1 MMAKICILFFDFRF
15 AIFHHLSL
23 TFQQKQQHQQNAKPC
38 AHKLL
43 FSLANNWVCPRWQL
57 ATNCV
62 NQSNSFPLAPR
73 GPSRTEPQ
81 TANADCSP
89 SCKTATAAAIDWKSS
104 LLFGW
109 AQTKYSPILAAKP
122 WTREP
127 TANRLD
133 VFSMAW
139 IKMFWS
145 ETILKAT
152 RSCGEWR
159 VGKFYLPAKSEFKS
173 KSCPF
178 EPGFVTFTPILN
190 TECLLISAAYIML
203 TEEN

>member
-73 GPSRTEPQ
+73 GPSRNR
-81 TANADCSP
+81 TANCKCGLLSQLQNSNSSGNWLKEFAPLWLGADKIFTHFGRYGLNPRTHSQSMCFPWPGSKCSGP
-89 SCKTATAAAIDWKSS
+89 KQSWRPLAAAVNGESVNFIC
-104 LLFGW
+104 L
-109 AQTKYSPILAAKP
+109 P
-122 WTREP
+122 
-127 TANRLD
+127 NRNSNRNPVHLNM
-133 VFSMAW
+133 VSWRSRPYW
-139 IKMFWS
+139 IPS
-145 ETILKAT
+145 V
-152 RSCGEWR
+152 C
-159 VGKFYLPAKSEFKS
+159 
-173 KSCPF
+173 
-178 EPGFVTFTPILN
+178 
-190 TECLLISAAYIML
+190 
-203 TEEN
+203 